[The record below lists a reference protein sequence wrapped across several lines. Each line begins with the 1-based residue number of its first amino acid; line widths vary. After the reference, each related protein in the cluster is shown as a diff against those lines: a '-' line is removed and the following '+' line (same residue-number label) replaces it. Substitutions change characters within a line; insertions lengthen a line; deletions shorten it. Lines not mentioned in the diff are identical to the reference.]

1 MIKLTC
7 KKVITGKPNP
17 KVISSPS
24 GNKTGL
30 DRERMKKGGR
40 LKYYFFVCLFVC
52 SILIFKYE
60 PVLLQYTKELIN
72 SNQIW
77 GVKLGF
83 TWE

>member
-1 MIKLTC
+1 
-7 KKVITGKPNP
+7 
-17 KVISSPS
+17 
-24 GNKTGL
+24 
-30 DRERMKKGGR
+30 MKKGGR

-83 TWE
+83 TCE